1 MARGAT
7 AKLAVIEKI
16 KQTFGSD
23 FIGEIDKKIYV
34 WADDGGE
41 KVQIAIA
48 MTCPKNPV
56 ALVNTAELNYNTG
69 IDFTN
74 NDTVIIAPEKAE
86 ISESE
91 RENVRKLMKRMGL

>member
-16 KQTFGSD
+16 KQTFEND

-56 ALVNTAELNYNTG
+56 ATINTKELNYNTG

-74 NDTVIIAPEKAE
+74 EDTVVIAPEKTE